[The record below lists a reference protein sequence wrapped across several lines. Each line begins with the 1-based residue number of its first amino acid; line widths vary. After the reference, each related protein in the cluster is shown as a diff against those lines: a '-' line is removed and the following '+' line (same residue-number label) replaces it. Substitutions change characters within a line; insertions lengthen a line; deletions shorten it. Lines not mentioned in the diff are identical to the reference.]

1 MNGKLG
7 LSKKSF
13 NLAVVSSED
22 GGKSKVVFTQNNP
35 PVSFNADF
43 IEGPAQLFEEKTR
56 RNLLRF

>member
-1 MNGKLG
+1 